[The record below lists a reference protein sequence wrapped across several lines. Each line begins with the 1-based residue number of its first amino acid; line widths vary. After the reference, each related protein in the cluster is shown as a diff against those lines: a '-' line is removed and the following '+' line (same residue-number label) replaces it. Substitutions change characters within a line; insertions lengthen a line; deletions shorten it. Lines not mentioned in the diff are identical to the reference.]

1 MPSNS
6 STSTIIHLPKHN
18 ILPLHLHLQMIFN
31 KSTITKSCLFF
42 ILSCYMFNMW
52 LLSTNMWSV
61 VRAVGVV
68 LIVGLVIVL
77 VRTTI
82 VTWITVLVMLRFAGK
97 RRRVL
102 VVEGR
107 KISGDVAMHLLKVL
121 VKERSIVAVACA
133 TFLSSMAMVWV
144 A

>member
-1 MPSNS
+1 
-6 STSTIIHLPKHN
+6 
-18 ILPLHLHLQMIFN
+18 MIVN
-31 KSTITKSCLFF
+31 ASKINVSCFCFF
-42 ILSCYMFNMW
+42 SVFLSYYIFMANYDYNRNGSWW
-52 LLSTNMWSV
+52 LLVGSIHMWSV
-61 VRAVGVV
+61 FRAVGVV
-68 LIVGLVIVL
+68 LIAGLVMMM

-82 VTWITVLVMLRFAGK
+82 VTWITVLVMLTFAGK

-121 VKERSIVAVACA
+121 VKERSLVAFVCA

>member
-1 MPSNS
+1 M
-6 STSTIIHLPKHN
+6 II
-18 ILPLHLHLQMIFN
+18 N
-31 KSTITKSCLFF
+31 KSITAASCFFF
-42 ILSCYMFNMW
+42 ILLSFYIFMSYDHNRGGSWW
-52 LLSTNMWSV
+52 LSIDSVHMWSV
-61 VRAVGVV
+61 VWAVGVV
-68 LIVGLVIVL
+68 LVAGLVVVV

-82 VTWITVLVMLRFAGK
+82 VMWITVLVMLSFAGK
-97 RRRVL
+97 RRCVL

-121 VKERSIVAVACA
+121 VKERSVVAVACA

>member
-1 MPSNS
+1 MIINKSITAASCFFFTLLSFYIFMSYDNNS
-6 STSTIIHLPKHN
+6 SGSWW
-18 ILPLHLHLQMIFN
+18 
-31 KSTITKSCLFF
+31 
-42 ILSCYMFNMW
+42 LSIE
-52 LLSTNMWSV
+52 LVHMWSV

-68 LIVGLVIVL
+68 LVMGLVVVV

-82 VTWITVLVMLRFAGK
+82 VTWIMVLVMLRFAGK
-97 RRRVL
+97 RCRVL

-121 VKERSIVAVACA
+121 VKERSVVGVACA

>member
-31 KSTITKSCLFF
+31 KSTITTSCLFF
-42 ILSCYMFNMW
+42 ILSCYMW

-61 VRAVGVV
+61 VRVVGVV
-68 LIVGLVIVL
+68 LIVGLVVVL

-102 VVEGR
+102 VVEGW
-107 KISGDVAMHLLKVL
+107 KISGDVVMHLLKVL

>member
-31 KSTITKSCLFF
+31 KSIITTSCLFF

-61 VRAVGVV
+61 VRFVGVV
-68 LIVGLVIVL
+68 LIVGLVVVL

>member
-1 MPSNS
+1 
-6 STSTIIHLPKHN
+6 
-18 ILPLHLHLQMIFN
+18 
-31 KSTITKSCLFF
+31 
-42 ILSCYMFNMW
+42 
-52 LLSTNMWSV
+52 MWSI
-61 VRAVGVV
+61 VRVVGVV
-68 LIVGLVIVL
+68 LILGLLVVM

-82 VTWITVLVMLRFAGK
+82 VTCITVLVMLAFAGK

-107 KISGDVAMHLLKVL
+107 KISGDVAMHLLKV
-121 VKERSIVAVACA
+121 VIKERSLVAVACA

>member
-6 STSTIIHLPKHN
+6 STSTIILLPKHN

-31 KSTITKSCLFF
+31 KSTITTSCLFF
-42 ILSCYMFNMW
+42 ILSCYMW